1 MKTMTA
7 SGLFRLAL
15 AGATL
20 AATAPAQA
28 HHSYAMFDKS
38 REIEMANAVVV
49 EWQWTS
55 PHVWLYVMV
64 PANGKT
70 MRYSIEGGNPGLM
83 RRQGFAKGSMSTGD
97 KVTVYVSP
105 LKSGKP
111 GGALNAVK
119 LANGTLLGER
129 MKR

>member
-1 MKTMTA
+1 MKTKLIA
-7 SGLFRLAL
+7 AAL
-15 AGATL
+15 AVSMMAITV
-20 AATAPAQA
+20 PAVA
-28 HHSYAMFDKS
+28 HHSYAMFEKS

-64 PANGKT
+64 PSGGKT
-70 MRYSIEGGNPGLM
+70 TRYSIEGGNPGLM
-83 RRQGFAKGSMSTGD
+83 RRQGFAKGSMSPGD

-105 LKSGKP
+105 LKSGQP

>member
-1 MKTMTA
+1 MKTKIA
-7 SGLFRLAL
+7 SSLFRIAL
-15 AGATL
+15 AGTTIAV
-20 AATAPAQA
+20 AAPVLA
-28 HHSYAMFDKS
+28 HHSYAMFEKS
-38 REIEMANAVVV
+38 REIEMTNAVVV

-64 PANGKT
+64 PSGGKT
-70 MRYSIEGGNPGLM
+70 TRYSIEGGNPGLM
-83 RRQGFAKGSMSTGD
+83 RRQGFAKGSMSPGD

-105 LKSGKP
+105 LKSGQP